1 MWVSFFAEKDFTVGS
16 QQQTSPTIPRISR
29 EDKLDERC
37 SISRPMSVVLYVS
50 V

>member
-1 MWVSFFAEKDFTVGS
+1 MWVSFFAEKDFTIGS
-16 QQQTSPTIPRISR
+16 QQQTSPTIPRISS
-29 EDKLDERC
+29 EDKRC